1 MGVSTTMNW
10 RQIMRDTTGAI
21 VVAAS
26 IAAALSP
33 AQAGTWV
40 VDPRADCQVWN
51 PNPQL
56 EEMVSW
62 SGSCLNGRAEGHG
75 IAQWFKEGRL
85 NETDEGDWREG
96 RQVKGTQSWATG
108 RYEGDLVDGEP
119 SGHGILT
126 VQKLRYEGA
135 FRNGRPNGTG
145 SLTAG
150 GETVRGTWKDGC
162 LQGPRKASIGVP
174 LATCR

>member
-10 RQIMRDTTGAI
+10 RQIMRGTMGAI

-26 IAAALSP
+26 TAAALSP

>member
-1 MGVSTTMNW
+1 MNW
-10 RQIMRDTTGAI
+10 RQIMCGTSSAT
-21 VVAAS
+21 VVATS
-26 IAAALSP
+26 IAIAVSSV
-33 AQAGTWV
+33 QAGTWV
-40 VDPRADCQVWN
+40 VDPRAGCQIWN

-56 EEMVSW
+56 EETVSW

-75 IAQWFKEGRL
+75 IAQWFKEGRPS
-85 NETDEGDWREG
+85 ETDEGDWREG

-108 RYEGDLVDGEP
+108 RYEGDLADGEP

-135 FRNGRPNGTG
+135 FRDGRPNGTG

-150 GETVRGTWKDGC
+150 GETVSGTWKDGC

-174 LATCR
+174 LSACR